1 MKKWDVFNQCTC
13 EYMTKDDDWLD
24 YIPRK
29 GIIELTFFKTCTKN
43 CLEVPR
49 TVCIKKALPRTTRE
63 APKHNNHPKDVL

>member
-43 CLEVPR
+43 CLEVNYKSGKSL
-49 TVCIKKALPRTTRE
+49 IYE
-63 APKHNNHPKDVL
+63 DVFGTWGFPVQFA